1 LNRCPTARKQEYSH
15 AQPPVDDATAFLAY
29 FAVAI
34 VLLALFLL
42 VYLNVTPY
50 HEVALIRAGNSAAAV
65 SLSGALLGFA
75 MPVANVIAHSD
86 TLIDLAAWGVI
97 AGVIQILAYLVTRFT
112 LPQLIQDIPSGRIA
126 PAIFLAVVS
135 LTVGLINA
143 ACMTY

>member
-1 LNRCPTARKQEYSH
+1 MLPKVLVTL
-15 AQPPVDDATAFLAY
+15 PAFLAY

-34 VLLALFLL
+34 ALIAAFLL

-50 HEVALIRAGNSAAAV
+50 GEIALIRQGNTAAAI
-65 SLSGALLGFA
+65 SLSGALIGFA

-86 TLIDLAAWGVI
+86 TLVDLAAWGAI
-97 AGVIQILAYLVTRFT
+97 AAIIQILTYLVMRFS
-112 LPQLIQDIPSGRIA
+112 LPRLAQDIPGGKVASA
-126 PAIFLAVVS
+126 TFLAAVS

>member
-1 LNRCPTARKQEYSH
+1 MPTH
-15 AQPPVDDATAFLAY
+15 LLTMLPAFLAY

-50 HEVALIRAGNSAAAV
+50 HEVALIRAGNTAAAI
-65 SLSGALLGFA
+65 SLAGALFGFA

-86 TLIDLAAWGVI
+86 TLVDLASWGAI
-97 AGVIQILAYLVTRFT
+97 AGVIQILAYLAARLT
-112 LPQLIQDIPSGRIA
+112 LPQLNQDIPAGKTA
-126 PAIFLAVVS
+126 PAVFLAVVS
-135 LTVGLINA
+135 LSVGLINA

>member
-1 LNRCPTARKQEYSH
+1 MLPKVLVTL
-15 AQPPVDDATAFLAY
+15 PAFLAY

-34 VLLALFLL
+34 ALIAAFLL

-50 HEVALIRAGNSAAAV
+50 GEIALIRQGNTAAAI
-65 SLSGALLGFA
+65 SLSGALIGFA

-86 TLIDLAAWGVI
+86 TLADLAAWGAI
-97 AGVIQILAYLVTRFT
+97 AGIVQILTYLVMRFS
-112 LPQLIQDIPSGRIA
+112 LPRLTQDIPAGKVASA
-126 PAIFLAVVS
+126 TFLAAVS

>member
-1 LNRCPTARKQEYSH
+1 MLPKVLVTL
-15 AQPPVDDATAFLAY
+15 PAFLAY

-34 VLLALFLL
+34 ALIAAFLL

-50 HEVALIRAGNSAAAV
+50 GEIALIRQGNMAAAI
-65 SLSGALLGFA
+65 SLSGALIGFA

-86 TLIDLAAWGVI
+86 TLADLAAWGAI
-97 AGVIQILAYLVTRFT
+97 AGIVQILTYLVMRFS
-112 LPQLIQDIPSGRIA
+112 LPRLTQDIPAGKVASA
-126 PAIFLAVVS
+126 TFLAAVS

>member
-1 LNRCPTARKQEYSH
+1 MLPKLLVML
-15 AQPPVDDATAFLAY
+15 PAFLAY

-34 VLLALFLL
+34 ALIAAFLL

-50 HEVALIRAGNSAAAV
+50 DEIALIRQGNTAAAI

-86 TLIDLAAWGVI
+86 TLLDLTAWGAI
-97 AGVIQILAYLVTRFT
+97 AGVIQILAYLVARFA
-112 LPQLIQDIPSGRIA
+112 LPRLSEDIPAGKIA
-126 PAIFLAVVS
+126 PATVLAALS
-135 LTVGLINA
+135 LTVGLTNA

>member
-1 LNRCPTARKQEYSH
+1 MPTH
-15 AQPPVDDATAFLAY
+15 LLTMLPAFLAY

-34 VLLALFLL
+34 ALLALFLL

-50 HEVALIRAGNSAAAV
+50 HEVALIRGGNSAAAV

-86 TLIDLAAWGVI
+86 TLVDLASWGAI
-97 AGVIQILAYLVTRFT
+97 AGVIQILAYLVARLA
-112 LPQLIQDIPSGRIA
+112 LPQLDQDIPAGKTA
-126 PAIFLAVVS
+126 PAIFLAVLS
-135 LTVGLINA
+135 LSVGLINA

>member
-1 LNRCPTARKQEYSH
+1 MPTH
-15 AQPPVDDATAFLAY
+15 LLTMLPAFLAY

-34 VLLALFLL
+34 ALLALFLL

-50 HEVALIRAGNSAAAV
+50 HEVALIRGGNNAAAV

-86 TLIDLAAWGVI
+86 TLLDLASWGAI
-97 AGVIQILAYLVTRFT
+97 AGVIQILAYLVARLA
-112 LPQLIQDIPSGRIA
+112 LPQLDQDIPAGKTA
-126 PAIFLAVVS
+126 PAIFLAVLS
-135 LTVGLINA
+135 LSVGLINA

>member
-1 LNRCPTARKQEYSH
+1 MPTH
-15 AQPPVDDATAFLAY
+15 LLTMLPAFLAY

-34 VLLALFLL
+34 ALLALFLL

-50 HEVALIRAGNSAAAV
+50 HEVALIRGGNSAAAV

-86 TLIDLAAWGVI
+86 TLLDLASWGAI
-97 AGVIQILAYLVTRFT
+97 AGVVQILAYLVARLA
-112 LPQLIQDIPSGRIA
+112 LPQLDQDIPAGKTA
-126 PAIFLAVVS
+126 PAIFLAVLS
-135 LTVGLINA
+135 LSVGLINA

>member
-1 LNRCPTARKQEYSH
+1 MPTHLLSML
-15 AQPPVDDATAFLAY
+15 PAFLAY

-50 HEVALIRAGNSAAAV
+50 AELALIRAGNTAAAT

-86 TLIDLAAWGVI
+86 TLFDLAAWGAI
-97 AGVIQILAYLVTRFT
+97 AGVIQILAYLVIR
-112 LPQLIQDIPSGRIA
+112 LAVPQLTQDIPAGRMA
-126 PAIFLAVVS
+126 PAVLLAVVS